1 VVTEDSAPWWG
12 SASAFSRTFN
22 RANGTILQYDPGGT
36 KKEST
41 ASLPAV
47 NVNDFATRWQT
58 AAQEICA
65 IPPS

>member
-1 VVTEDSAPWWG
+1 MSGKCGHEKTAAVVG
-12 SASAFSRTFN
+12 L
-22 RANGTILQYDPGGT
+22 RAAIPPSFRYDPGGT

-41 ASLPAV
+41 ASLPAM

-58 AAQEICA
+58 ALHEICA